1 MTKLLKYNI
10 ILELSHHYFQKG
22 FHMDLWQLNIFC
34 KVIELKGFSKAGNA
48 VHLSQPT
55 VSSHIKDLENH
66 FECQLI
72 DRLGKTAVPTKAG
85 ELLYRY
91 ARRLIALR
99 DEAESAMAEFHG
111 NIKGRLVI
119 GGSTIPG
126 EYILPKLIGEFM
138 IDYPRVSI
146 SLEIGDTDKIIQD
159 VLGGFLELGIV
170 GAQTSSK
177 DIDQEKLIEDEMKLI
192 VTSNHKWAKK
202 KSIRPELLYDEPF
215 ILRESGSGTLKS
227 IKLSFKQKN
236 LSVDDLNV
244 IAEMGSTEAVIQG
257 IKSKVGVSILSTI
270 AVAEELK
277 ARSLKAL
284 TVNKLNLK
292 RSFYL
297 ITHKYRSPSPLCK
310 TFMAFLKKV
319 FTLT

>member
-1 MTKLLKYNI
+1 
-10 ILELSHHYFQKG
+10 
-22 FHMDLWQLNIFC
+22 MDLWQLNIFC

-72 DRLGKTAVPTKAG
+72 DRLGKKAVPTKAG

-91 ARRLIALR
+91 AHKLIALR

-126 EYILPKLIGEFM
+126 EYILPKHIGAFM
-138 IDYPRVSI
+138 ADYPRISI

-159 VLGGFLELGIV
+159 VLSGFLELGIV
-170 GAQTSSK
+170 GAQTSNK
-177 DIDQEKLIEDEMKLI
+177 DIYQKKLIEDEMKLI
-192 VTSNHKWAKK
+192 VTANHKWGRKK
-202 KSIRPELLYDEPF
+202 AISPELLYKEPF
-215 ILRESGSGTLKS
+215 ILREPGSGTLKS
-227 IKLSFKQKN
+227 INLNFKEKGLSI
-236 LSVDDLNV
+236 DDLNI

-257 IKSKVGVSILSTI
+257 IKSNVGVSILSTI

-277 ARSLKAL
+277 SGSLKAL
-284 TVNKLNLK
+284 TINKLNLT

-297 ITHKYRSPSPLCK
+297 ITHKHRSPSPLCK
-310 TFMAFLKKV
+310 TFMAFLKKE
-319 FTLT
+319 FILN

>member
-1 MTKLLKYNI
+1 
-10 ILELSHHYFQKG
+10 
-22 FHMDLWQLNIFC
+22 MDLWQLNIFC

-72 DRLGKTAVPTKAG
+72 DRLGKKAVPTKAG

-91 ARRLIALR
+91 AHKLITLR

-126 EYILPKLIGEFM
+126 EYILPKHIGAFM
-138 IDYPRVSI
+138 ADYPRVSI
-146 SLEIGDTDKIIQD
+146 SLEIGDTEKIIQD
-159 VLGGFLELGIV
+159 VRSGFLELGIV

-177 DIDQEKLIEDEMKLI
+177 DIDQEKLIEDEMKLV

-202 KSIRPELLYDEPF
+202 KSISPELLYDEPF
-215 ILRESGSGTLKS
+215 ILREPGSGTLKS
-227 IKLSFKQKN
+227 IKLSFKEKS
-236 LSVDDLNV
+236 LSVDDLNI

-257 IKSKVGVSILSTI
+257 IKSDVGVSILSTI
-270 AVAEELK
+270 AVAEEINSG
-277 ARSLKAL
+277 SLKAL

-297 ITHKYRSPSPLCK
+297 ITHKHRSPSPLCK
-310 TFMAFLKKV
+310 AFMAFLKKE
-319 FTLT
+319 FIPG